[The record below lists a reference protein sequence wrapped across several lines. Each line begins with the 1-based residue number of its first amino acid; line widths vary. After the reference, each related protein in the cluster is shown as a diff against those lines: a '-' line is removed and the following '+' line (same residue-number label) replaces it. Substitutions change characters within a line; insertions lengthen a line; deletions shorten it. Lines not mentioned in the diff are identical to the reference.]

1 MGRNGVTSTFPP
13 DLKQA
18 ISQGRCG
25 YARLTF
31 IATVLVKSMA
41 ASSKIATSTLS
52 SGAEISSDF
61 SKVTLH
67 SRRALY
73 VGGLADDVT
82 EEMLR
87 AAFLPFGPL
96 KSVEMPRDYTKGT
109 FNRGFGFVEF
119 ECPDDAEEAIFNM
132 DGAEIMGKAI
142 TVNLAQ
148 PDQQYKLGSAKP
160 IWSTDE
166 WFKEQ
171 QQPLDGDSNKPSSEN
186 DALTQKVLAD
196 RKMKE

>member
-1 MGRNGVTSTFPP
+1 M
-13 DLKQA
+13 
-18 ISQGRCG
+18 
-25 YARLTF
+25 TF
-31 IATVLVKSMA
+31 IAAVLFKSMA
-41 ASSKIATSTLS
+41 ASSKVTTSTLS
-52 SGAEISSDF
+52 NSAEISSDF

-109 FNRGFGFVEF
+109 SNRGFGFVEF
-119 ECPDDAEEAIFNM
+119 ESPDDAEEAIFNM

-171 QQPLDGDSNKPSSEN
+171 QKPLDGDSNKPESEN
-186 DALTQKVLAD
+186 DTLTQKVLAD

>member
-1 MGRNGVTSTFPP
+1 
-13 DLKQA
+13 
-18 ISQGRCG
+18 
-25 YARLTF
+25 
-31 IATVLVKSMA
+31 MA
-41 ASSKIATSTLS
+41 ASTKITTST
-52 SGAEISSDF
+52 EISSDF

-73 VGGLADDVT
+73 VGGLADEVT
-82 EEMLR
+82 EETLR

-109 FNRGFGFVEF
+109 PNRGFGFVEF

-171 QQPLDGDSNKPSSEN
+171 QQPIDGDSNKSECES
-186 DALTQKVLAD
+186 DTITHKVLAD
-196 RKMKE
+196 MKMN

>member
-1 MGRNGVTSTFPP
+1 MKPPSRALQSPLVPLSLALWTMATSAIATITTSTVGN
-13 DLKQA
+13 
-18 ISQGRCG
+18 S
-25 YARLTF
+25 
-31 IATVLVKSMA
+31 
-41 ASSKIATSTLS
+41 
-52 SGAEISSDF
+52 AEGSSDF

-73 VGGLADDVT
+73 VGGLADGVT
-82 EEMLR
+82 EITLR

-96 KSVEMPRDYTKGT
+96 KSVDMPRDYTKGT
-109 FNRGFGFVEF
+109 PNRGFGFVEF
-119 ECPDDAEEAIFNM
+119 ECPEDAEEAIFNM

-148 PDQQYKLGSAKP
+148 PDQQHKLGSAKP

-171 QQPLDGDSNKPSSEN
+171 QQQQPQGGSNNVIAED
-186 DALTQKVLAD
+186 DALAQKILAD
-196 RKMKE
+196 KAVAK